1 LPELERTLNFYQ
13 KNGFSKSGGRKLK
26 IDIKA
31 IS

>member
-13 KNGFSKSGGRKLK
+13 KNGFSKSGSRKLK

-31 IS
+31 I